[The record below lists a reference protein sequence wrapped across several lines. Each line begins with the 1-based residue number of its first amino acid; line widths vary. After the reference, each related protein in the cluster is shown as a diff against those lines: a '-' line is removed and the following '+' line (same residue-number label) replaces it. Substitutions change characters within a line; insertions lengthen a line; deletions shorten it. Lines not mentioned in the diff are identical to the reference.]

1 MDGSV
6 CRAITIEI
14 VNFHVYVV
22 ATTDEGTLAA
32 LNAARSLGN
41 GLASTLTLV
50 VPHIV
55 PYPQAIDRP
64 LVPVSFSIAR
74 FAKLS
79 ADIDTE
85 LSLQICVCR
94 PGDFRFDAVLP
105 EDGVVLVG
113 GTRGLLRRS
122 REQRLVDRLTARGR
136 RALFVN
142 Y

>member
-1 MDGSV
+1 MGLPL
-6 CRAITIEI
+6 C
-14 VNFHVYVV
+14 VV

-32 LNAARSLGN
+32 LNAARSFSS
-41 GLASTLTLV
+41 GLSSTITLV

-55 PYPQAIDRP
+55 PYPQALDQP

-79 ADIDTE
+79 ADIDAE
-85 LSLQICVCR
+85 LSLRICVCR
-94 PGDFRFDAVLP
+94 PGDFRFDAILP
-105 EDGVVLVG
+105 MDAVVLVG
-113 GTRGLLRRS
+113 GTRGRLRRT

-136 RALFVN
+136 RALLVD

>member
-1 MDGSV
+1 MGLSL
-6 CRAITIEI
+6 
-14 VNFHVYVV
+14 YVV
-22 ATTDEGTLAA
+22 ATTDQGTLAA
-32 LNAARSLGN
+32 LNAARSFSSDLS
-41 GLASTLTLV
+41 STITLV

-55 PYPQAIDRP
+55 PYPQAIDQP

-79 ADIDTE
+79 AEIDAE
-85 LSLQICVCR
+85 LSLTICVCR

-105 EDGVVLVG
+105 LDVVVLVG
-113 GTRGLLRRS
+113 GTRGRLRRT

-136 RALFVN
+136 RALFVD